1 MSSLLALKIRG
12 QKHNPVFQNC
22 RQPLHWACSGG
33 HRDVVAFILNCCL
46 AIEGTI
52 DVNTPDDVSYL
63 AKMRYFWGNVP
74 NLLYHLTAFPGIDG
88 S

>member
-1 MSSLLALKIRG
+1 MSYHGLSLKKFLKHYYLSELSIDSWPKEG
-12 QKHNPVFQNC
+12 PQYNLVFQNC

-52 DVNTPDDVSYL
+52 DVNTPDDVRN
-63 AKMRYFWGNVP
+63 KEF
-74 NLLYHLTAFPGIDG
+74 
-88 S
+88 